1 MLTKAHLVKAMV
13 DPVVMYGCETWTIKK
28 AEPRRTDVFELWC
41 WRRLLR
47 VLWTARISSQSILKE
62 LSPEYSL
69 EGLMMLKLKL
79 WYFGHLMSLSKLQEL
94 VMDREAWCAVAY
106 GIAELDTTEWLNWT
120 ELRIVGRVCKV
131 WSSEKN
137 TAQLKK
143 NTDCFERSPW
153 LVVSIKILWTYHP
166 EHARSRLM
174 GFPVA
179 QTVSACN
186 AKDTGSI
193 PGSGRFPGKRNGN
206 PLQYSCQE
214 NSPCTEELSR
224 LQSMGS
230 QRVGRAWVTNITHT
244 HGICSPLLLFY
255 ILVFWLQGIWDLTSP
270 IRNWTSTP
278 YFGRQV

>member
-1 MLTKAHLVKAMV
+1 
-13 DPVVMYGCETWTIKK
+13 
-28 AEPRRTDVFELWC
+28 
-41 WRRLLR
+41 
-47 VLWTARISSQSILKE
+47 
-62 LSPEYSL
+62 
-69 EGLMMLKLKL
+69 
-79 WYFGHLMSLSKLQEL
+79 
-94 VMDREAWCAVAY
+94 MDREAWCAVAY
-106 GIAELDTTEWLNWT
+106 GIAESDTTEWLNWT

-166 EHARSRLM
+166 EHAQSRLM

-244 HGICSPLLLFY
+244 HMEFVHHCFCFIFWWFGCKAYGSLPHQSGIEPAPPTLEGKCNDWTIREVHRSVFT
-255 ILVFWLQGIWDLTSP
+255 LVCFS
-270 IRNWTSTP
+270 
-278 YFGRQV
+278 F